1 MFSSTRMTF
10 MTVAHL
16 TNFFQKPD
24 DIASNDRMTS
34 EQYIGKDVAE
44 SDRGQIWCTIPVIS
58 WRDLRKLLSVSV
70 RIADFRI
77 RIWSWTFQYM
87 KQSVTPTST
96 SERSTAAKGTN
107 MIQSDLYTFHETIRV
122 GTCCGC

>member
-1 MFSSTRMTF
+1 MTF

-77 RIWSWTFQYM
+77 RI
-87 KQSVTPTST
+87 
-96 SERSTAAKGTN
+96 
-107 MIQSDLYTFHETIRV
+107 
-122 GTCCGC
+122 